1 MALRDIV
8 KEPDER
14 LRKVCRPVKEITPHI
29 LTMLDDMAET
39 MAFAEGVGLAA
50 PQVGVLRRIVV
61 VDVGE
66 GLIELIN
73 PEILEVSG
81 EQTGP
86 EACLSC
92 GDRRG
97 IVTRP
102 SFVRVRA
109 LDRTG
114 TLREYT
120 GEGLLARAFCHELDH
135 LDGVLF
141 LDKMSREMGEDEEY
155 PEDEE

>member
-29 LTMLDDMAET
+29 LTLLDDMAET

-102 SFVRVRA
+102 SFVRIRA

-141 LDKMSREMGEDEEY
+141 LDKMSREMGEEEEY

>member
-29 LTMLDDMAET
+29 LTLLDDMAET

-141 LDKMSREMGEDEEY
+141 LVKMSREMGEDEEY

>member
-8 KEPDER
+8 KESDER

-29 LTMLDDMAET
+29 LTLLDDMAET

>member
-29 LTMLDDMAET
+29 LTLLDDMAET

-155 PEDEE
+155 PEDEK

>member
-29 LTMLDDMAET
+29 LTLLDDMAET

-141 LDKMSREMGEDEEY
+141 LDKMRREMGEDEEY

>member
-29 LTMLDDMAET
+29 RTLLDDMAET

-50 PQVGVLRRIVV
+50 PQGGVLRRIVV
-61 VDVGE
+61 IDVGE

-73 PEILEVSG
+73 PEIVEVSG